1 MLPTPFYGTGSVPRF
16 REVFQ
21 GLSEHLSLKRADR
34 VTQDTQR
41 TDRAVDR
48 ANKAVDQMEKDSVL
62 RRRLQLIE
70 RQRQERE
77 LEKQ

>member
-1 MLPTPFYGTGSVPRF
+1 MPRF

-21 GLSEHLSLKRADR
+21 GLSEHLSSKRADR
-34 VTQDTQR
+34 VTHDTQR

-48 ANKAVDQMEKDSVL
+48 ANKAIEQMEKDSVL

-70 RQRQERE
+70 RRKQEQE
-77 LEKQ
+77 GQ